1 MRHHRQV
8 TYPIDCW
15 LAIFD
20 KSSRIGREE
29 AMPTRNIN
37 LTDHL
42 DRFIERGVATG
53 RYGNASEIVREALRL
68 LEQRQQEGARK
79 LQALRKAAREGFDE
93 IDQGQGIVLKDDK
106 ALDTFLEDL
115 APRKNRRRKSG

>member
-1 MRHHRQV
+1 
-8 TYPIDCW
+8 
-15 LAIFD
+15 
-20 KSSRIGREE
+20 
-29 AMPTRNIN
+29 MPTRNIN

-68 LEQRQQEGARK
+68 LEQREQEGARK
-79 LQALRKAAREGFDE
+79 LQALRKAARAGFDE

>member
-1 MRHHRQV
+1 M
-8 TYPIDCW
+8 
-15 LAIFD
+15 AG
-20 KSSRIGREE
+20 KEE

-68 LEQRQQEGARK
+68 LEQRELEGARK